1 MLLVFYL
8 GAGCQHCVEQLNLLA
23 TDGKDFEALGISIIA
38 ISTGKPADLSKSTN
52 KSVSENFER
61 VERTREQ
68 RDSFPQPS
76 PPAPKAFGVQE
87 ERERQGAT
95 TGRGSRVGKPALALI
110 TLVPL
115 AWLLA
120 VTMTAG
126 VQKIFHSDPRIGF
139 LAQAQIL
146 RDKQPGLEQ
155 VLAAAKS
162 AGSAASIDVATR
174 EFHSNR
180 VLRFNNLLDAF
191 VTAGFL
197 VLVAA
202 IAMLS
207 IREWILLLARRK
219 LALLRESE
227 PVWLPDYVIAETRP
241 LHVLSLVALTFA
253 LAKEL
258 SGQAHFERAQETA
271 KVCGHC
277 QPDYGESAAEKG
289 TPERKTD
296 QQLYVEVT
304 AKRFNGVTRCC

>member
-1 MLLVFYL
+1 M
-8 GAGCQHCVEQLNLLA
+8 
-23 TDGKDFEALGISIIA
+23 
-38 ISTGKPADLSKSTN
+38 
-52 KSVSENFER
+52 
-61 VERTREQ
+61 
-68 RDSFPQPS
+68 
-76 PPAPKAFGVQE
+76 
-87 ERERQGAT
+87 
-95 TGRGSRVGKPALALI
+95 GKPALALI

-126 VQKIFHSDPRIGF
+126 AQKIFHSDSRIGF

-146 RDKQPGLEQ
+146 RDKQPALEQ
-155 VLAAAKS
+155 ALAAAK
-162 AGSAASIDVATR
+162 AVGSITSIEVAQK
-174 EFHSNR
+174 ELHANR

-202 IAMLS
+202 IALLS

-227 PVWLPDYVIAETRP
+227 PVWLPDYAMAEARP
-241 LHVLSLVALTFA
+241 LHVLSLVALVFA

-258 SGQAHFERAQETA
+258 SGEAHFERAQETA

-277 QPDYGESAAEKG
+277 QPDYGGSAAERG